1 MVQLDNSF
9 FQMNTLADSEHFDDM
24 SASASRVAQYTSST
38 TSHLPVNWREI
49 KADIRNITERSK
61 LAAYILEHDG
71 ELAQYTTALLNTWMA
86 VEGCKFTRRHDQLC
100 VSKICEMRYRS
111 LTQLSA
117 EVDAIKTEL
126 AEIKNAVV
134 QLGASFGE
142 LHKFVHSCIRVER

>member
-1 MVQLDNSF
+1 MCTAPD
-9 FQMNTLADSEHFDDM
+9 TERYDDVSM
-24 SASASRVAQYTSST
+24 SASRVAQYTPST
-38 TSHLPVNWREI
+38 TSHLPANWREI
-49 KADIRNITERSK
+49 KADIRSITERSK

-100 VSKICEMRYRS
+100 VSKISEMRYRS

-126 AEIKNAVV
+126 QDLKNAAV

-142 LHKFVHSCIRVER
+142 LYKFVHSCIRVER